1 MWRLLAVACA
11 LACPAIVRG
20 QPARVPLIYS
30 TDLFHPHDDPDDH
43 LDLATVFALPEFDV
57 RAVLLD
63 QGERQS
69 EGSGRVPLDQMS
81 KLTGWRIISAVGLSG
96 KLESPTDTGRSQPAA
111 FQGAVELLLK
121 TLRESREPV
130 TIIQVGSARDIVA
143 AFNRDPAL
151 FRARVKAIYA
161 NIGNAAPGGKE
172 WNVTLDPQAYVGL
185 LRSGLPLYLAPCFP
199 KDSPHASFW
208 MLTSYGAALEGAPP
222 SLQSFFLYALQKIDP
237 AHMDPIAALSMD
249 SRSWRGSIW
258 SKAKEMWCT
267 ASLLHAAGREKD
279 APGAFRFVPVRIE
292 VGDDG
297 RIRRLDFSAP
307 DSQTRILERSSVS
320 AYETAMNASLRKLF
334 EQFPVR

>member
-1 MWRLLAVACA
+1 M
-11 LACPAIVRG
+11 VRG

-69 EGSGRVPLDQMS
+69 KSSGRVPLDQMS
-81 KLTGWRIISAVGLSG
+81 KLTGRRIVSAIGLSG
-96 KLESPTDTGRSQPAA
+96 KLESPSDTGRSQPAA
-111 FQGAVELLLK
+111 FQGAIELLLK

-143 AFNRDPAL
+143 AFNREPAL
-151 FRARVKAIYA
+151 FRARVKAIYVNA
-161 NIGNAAPGGKE
+161 GNAAPGGKE
-172 WNVTLDPQAYVGL
+172 WNVTLDPHAYVGL

-208 MLTSYGAALEGAPP
+208 MLSSYGSAFEGAPP

-237 AHMDPIAALSMD
+237 AQMDPIAALSQG
-249 SRSWRGSIW
+249 SRSWRGSVW

-267 ASLLHAAGREKD
+267 ASFLHAAGREKD
-279 APGAFRFVPVRIE
+279 ARGVFRFVPVRID
-292 VGDDG
+292 VGNDG
-297 RIRRLDFSAP
+297 LIRKLEFSAP
-307 DSQTRILERSSVS
+307 DTRTRVLERADVS
-320 AYETAMNASLRKLF
+320 AYESAMNASLRRLF
-334 EQFPVR
+334 ARFPVR